1 MRTNSRVVSNLFKI
15 LVLFFFLAAIV
26 TTTYGSVDT
35 TNVTRIYPSADS
47 SVYEYTYRNWNRA
60 NRGKCGTISAGSNP
74 IGGEKRIFMQFEIP
88 QNEPV
93 ENAFLYLYLGST
105 YGTIDDTIGI
115 YRVLSSWN
123 EGEGNYNPGEVEKT
137 AAPGEI
143 SWVNQPIIGN
153 DPVATF
159 LPDQLKGI
167 WIKSDITSLVR
178 DWQRGVPNNG
188 LVLKPVETKL
198 IKQRPQSDYNFVSR
212 ESKYEDKRPYLELHY
227 QSGQSPVTG
236 SHDIQIET
244 GRIEITNEWKSIS
257 FKREFSYPVVV
268 SKPLSYN
275 GEDPAVV
282 EIKNVDADGFDV
294 RLKEWPYLDK
304 YHTEEFI
311 TYLAVERGHYE
322 ISNGI
327 EVEAGLLYKDIKPQ
341 KERGTAYGKQRVRFF
356 CDFSQRPLVF
366 SSKISNYG
374 THAQSTRQDNVTSKG
389 FDLIIQEQEDSDQ
402 EHYYEVFSYVAI
414 TPGSGFINQ
423 LPFKAGSVTVDS
435 QWKNLSSTVGTNIS
449 IMLDEETS
457 KDPETDHLLESVGY
471 ILIDGMG
478 GAILADIQ
486 TFNETDTVNLRY
498 SDSEGMK

>member
-1 MRTNSRVVSNLFKI
+1 MRTNSGNVSNGCKV

-60 NRGKCGTISAGSNP
+60 NRGKCGSISAGSNP

-188 LVLKPVETKL
+188 FVLKPVESGP

-212 ESKYEDKRPYLELHY
+212 ESEYEDKRPYLELHY

-236 SHDIQIET
+236 SHVFQIET

-257 FKREFSYPVVV
+257 FKRDFSYPVVV
-268 SKPLSYN
+268 SKPMSYN

-282 EIKNVDADGFDV
+282 EMKNVDADGFDI

-341 KERGTAYGKQRVRFF
+341 KERVTPYGKQRVRFF

-374 THAQSTRQDNVTSKG
+374 THAQLTRQGNVTSSG

-402 EHYYEVFSYVAI
+402 EHYYEVFSYIAI
-414 TPGSGFINQ
+414 TPGSVVLNGTSINC
-423 LPFKAGSVTVDS
+423 GSLTLDNEWS
-435 QWKNLSSTVGTNIS
+435 TLTHNGENMLSIK
-449 IMLDEETS
+449 LDEETS
-457 KDPETDHLLESVGY
+457 KDQEKTHLPERVGY
-471 ILIDGMG
+471 ILFDSFESSI
-478 GAILADIQ
+478 IADIQ
-486 TFNETDTVNLRY
+486 SFNEIDPVNLRY
-498 SDSEGMK
+498 KD